1 MIGNGAHIIYD
12 ESGATKDSNIL
23 DVARESSAPLI
34 LGNSI
39 LFKYAKEDHYME
51 EEFTMTDKFVNSL
64 LERIELIHSR
74 RLRM

>member
-1 MIGNGAHIIYD
+1 MVTKGAQIIYD

-23 DVARESSAPLI
+23 DVAIESSSHLI

-39 LFKYAKEDHYME
+39 LYKYDKEEYFE
-51 EEFTMTDKFVNSL
+51 KEKFSISDKFVNSL
-64 LERIELIHSR
+64 LDRIELIHSR

>member
-1 MIGNGAHIIYD
+1 MVTKGAQIIYD

-23 DVARESSAPLI
+23 DVARESSSHLI

-39 LFKYAKEDHYME
+39 LYKYDKEEYFE
-51 EEFTMTDKFVNSL
+51 KEKFSISDKFVNSL
-64 LERIELIHSR
+64 LDRIELIHSR